1 MNDRTEEEISHIPA
15 VMETSSFS
23 QVVFNDVPLSYPPN
37 TAVTCRY
44 TLTGGLQP
52 NPRDWIGIFKV
63 GWTSTRMY
71 FNYVWVEP
79 CLDHVGLEPVLQQV
93 VFRESYLPKDN
104 WEFYQFCYVDSSG
117 CVKGASTPFCFQNP
131 AETSLDCSLEKDI
144 LVITTQEQ
152 AENMEKEKE
161 DFVKEIYSLKETNEI
176 LRNEL
181 HERLHEICCLKNC
194 LDDLKPK
201 DKLDTPLQGVQN
213 YNATEAVNKEQPLSN
228 SLTLFQEKY
237 EKAVQKINMLKQ
249 EKAELLQK
257 FELQEAEALKLYTVL
272 KETEQ
277 NCNKFQDHVELLQVD
292 VQSSRKH
299 NEKLHAEI
307 QELRVKKTL
316 ENLNDENKALQVSI
330 SEQGGEENDKKV
342 QIQAMLTQLTE
353 TRGLLCREMQN
364 CKEANKRAEEAEQEL
379 KEANNKLAE
388 MVVNVAEAEK
398 IQAQLHQ
405 AQDKMHEMAETS
417 RLDREKLIEKNE
429 ELQAEQDKLRKA
441 LFDYKVASVS
451 GMSEQIPNPQS
462 PPASANAQEQTYP
475 PDSHYFE
482 STNDLIGDRAGTEN
496 KLRVCQHCQESFPG
510 ISEEEL
516 AQHEESH
523 KMCPFCTLI
532 CDDWEQQE
540 FEDHV
545 YSHE

>member
-1 MNDRTEEEISHIPA
+1 MNDRTEEETITA
-15 VMETSSFS
+15 VMETTSFS
-23 QVVFNDVPLSYPPN
+23 QVVFNDVPPSYPPN

-52 NPRDWIGIFKV
+52 NPSDWIGIFKV
-63 GWTSTRMY
+63 GWSSTQMY

-79 CLDHVGLEPVLQQV
+79 CLDHVGIEPVLQQV

-104 WEFYQFCYVDSSG
+104 GEFYQFCYVDSSG
-117 CVKGASTPFCFQNP
+117 HVKGASTPFCFQNP

-152 AENMEKEKE
+152 AEKMEKEKE
-161 DFVKEIYSLKETNEI
+161 NFVKEIYSLKETNEI

-181 HERLHEICCLKNC
+181 AERLHEICFLRNC

-213 YNATEAVNKEQPLSN
+213 YNATEEVTKEQPLSN
-228 SLTLFQEKY
+228 IPSLTPFHEKY
-237 EKAVQKINMLKQ
+237 EKAVQKIIMLKQ
-249 EKAELLQK
+249 EKAELQQK
-257 FELQEAEALKLYTVL
+257 VELQEAEALKLYTVL
-272 KETEQ
+272 KGTEQ
-277 NCNKFQDHVELLQVD
+277 NYNKLQDRFQLLQVD
-292 VQSSRKH
+292 MQSSRKD

-307 QELRVKKTL
+307 QELIIAKKTL
-316 ENLNDENKALQVSI
+316 ENLNDENKALQASI
-330 SEQGGEENDKKV
+330 SEQEENDKK
-342 QIQAMLTQLTE
+342 IQDMLTQLTE
-353 TRGLLCREMQN
+353 ARGLLRREMQN
-364 CKEANKRAEEAEQEL
+364 CKEANKCAEEAEQEL
-379 KEANNKLAE
+379 KEAKKKLAE
-388 MVVNVAEAEK
+388 MVVNVAEGEK

-405 AQDKMHEMAETS
+405 AQDKMYEMAETS
-417 RLDREKLIEKNE
+417 RLDREKLIKKNE
-429 ELQAEQDKLRKA
+429 ELQAEEDKLRKA
-441 LFDYKVASVS
+441 LFDYQVASVAAK
-451 GMSEQIPNPQS
+451 SEHIPNPQS
-462 PPASANAQEQTYP
+462 PPASANTQEQTYP

-482 STNDLIGDRAGTEN
+482 STDDLTGDQAGTEN

-510 ISEEEL
+510 ISEDEL
-516 AQHEESH
+516 ALHEQSH

-545 YSHE
+545 YSHEE